1 MLTIISK
8 RLIMSQ
14 EFRNIFKERSELSV
28 RYDAENAAVW
38 CYFNPKDRPRYS
50 TKMLQEGLDVQ
61 KSIIEYFE
69 KSNMS
74 PEIPIR
80 YFVVASQSKD
90 IYIYGGDLDHFA
102 HLITNKDRD
111 GLLNYAQLC
120 VENVYLT
127 AVNLHLPITTISV
140 VEGVALGGGFES
152 VLSNTIV
159 IAEEKASMGFPEIR
173 FNLFPGMGAYS
184 FLARMHGIQV
194 AEEII
199 TSGKIYTAEEL
210 HKIGI
215 VNQLVKD
222 GTGIE
227 KAKQFM
233 RKHSRH
239 FNARQA
245 LQKVQQRYSR
255 LSYDEMMDI
264 TEIWVDTA
272 LQLTDSDLKIMKR
285 LVSAQNS
292 KNINNYKVRTHQ
304 DRRIDLGDIQFPLVD
319 TNNHIIVEDRRKS
332 DKRRA

>member
-1 MLTIISK
+1 
-8 RLIMSQ
+8 MSQ

-28 RYDAENAAVW
+28 RYDTENAAVW

-50 TKMLQEGLDVQ
+50 LKMLNETLELQQ
-61 KSIIEYFE
+61 TIIEYFE
-69 KSNMS
+69 KSDMS
-74 PEIPIR
+74 PEYPIR
-80 YFVVASQSKD
+80 YIVVASQSNN
-90 IYIYGGDLDHFA
+90 IFNYGGDLNHFSNM
-102 HLITNKDRD
+102 IENKDRD
-111 GLLNYAQLC
+111 GLLEYAQLC
-120 VENVYLT
+120 IENVYLT
-127 AVNLHLPITTISV
+127 ALNLNLPITIISLV
-140 VEGVALGGGFES
+140 QGAALGGGFELA
-152 VLSNTIV
+152 LSTAVI
-159 IAEEKASMGFPEIR
+159 IAEEKATMGFPEIR

-272 LQLTDSDLKIMKR
+272 LNLTDSDLKIMKR